1 MTKNIIKSN
10 PEKEQISAAVLPL
23 RDVVVFPGMVVP
35 LFVGRPK
42 SIKALESA
50 MRNNLPIILVAQKNA
65 ETDKPE
71 INDVYGIGTLST
83 ILQMVKLQ
91 DGTHKVLIEGSERVK
106 LVKLIDEE
114 YFESEY
120 EKLNQKQATE
130 NNEIKALV
138 RSLKENFNRY
148 ANQNKKIPKE
158 LMNSIVSIEDSEKL
172 TDTISAHLNIQLNE
186 KQKLLEQL
194 DISLRLE
201 ALLSILDS
209 ELEMLKMEKKI
220 RGRVKT
226 QIEKNQR
233 EYYLNEQIKAIQK
246 ELTDLDE
253 SNSEHGELEKKIA
266 KTKLSKQ
273 ARKKV
278 IAELKKLKL
287 MPPMS
292 TEATVV
298 RNYLDTL
305 LKLPWNKRTKIKT
318 DLDFAKKILDED
330 HYGLEDVKERILEFL
345 AVQKRKKKMKGP
357 IMCLVGPP
365 GVGKTSL
372 GKSIA
377 KATSRTYCRMSL
389 GGVRDEAEI
398 RGHRRTYIGSM
409 PGRIIQNITKVKT
422 CNPLMLL
429 DELDKMNADFRGDP
443 SSALLEV
450 LDPEQNNA
458 FADHYLDVD
467 FDLSEVMFIATANSL
482 NIPAPLR
489 DRMEIIQIPGY
500 TEYEKV
506 EIALR
511 YLIPKQIE
519 ANGLEK
525 KELSI
530 SNAAIKEIIR
540 YYTKES
546 GVRNLEREISKVC
559 RKVVKEILTN
569 KDVSKI
575 NISIKNI
582 EDYLGVRKTN
592 FGRASIK
599 NEVGMVTGLAWT
611 EVGGELLHI
620 ESTVLT
626 GNGKQT
632 LTGHLG
638 KVMKESI
645 QTSYSLVKS
654 KSQSLGIDVH
664 SLNKKDIHIHVPE
677 GATPKDGPSAGVG
690 MCVALVSALTN
701 NPVKSDV
708 AMTGE
713 ITLRGKVLEIGGLK
727 DKLLAA
733 LRGGIKKVIIPFDNT
748 KDLIKMPTQVKNELE
763 IFPVKYIDE
772 VFDIALEQDLKP
784 ISDKDFNIMLNL
796 ETSLKKPSQET
807 FSH

>member
-1 MTKNIIKSN
+1 MTKNNNKI
-10 PEKEQISAAVLPL
+10 AAVLPL

-50 MRNNLPIILVAQKNA
+50 MKNSLPIILVAQKNA
-65 ETDKPE
+65 ETDNPT
-71 INDVYGIGTLST
+71 IDDIYSTGTLST

-91 DGTHKVLIEGSERVK
+91 DGTHKVLIEGSKRVH
-106 LVKLIDEE
+106 LSYLYDDDYFRSE
-114 YFESEY
+114 YFEPMKAAIRGE
-120 EKLNQKQATE
+120 
-130 NNEIKALV
+130 NEIKALV
-138 RSLKENFNRY
+138 RSLKSNFEGY
-148 ANQNKKIPKE
+148 AKQNKKTPKE
-158 LMNSIVSIEDSEKL
+158 LMNSIISIEDADKL
-172 TDTISAHLNIQLNE
+172 TDTISAHLNIQINE

-194 DISLRLE
+194 DIGLRLE
-201 ALLSILDS
+201 ALLTVVDT
-209 ELEMLKMEKKI
+209 ELEMMKMEKKI

-246 ELTDLDE
+246 ELTDIDE
-253 SNSEHGELEKKIA
+253 TNSEHGELEEKIA

-273 ARKKV
+273 AREKV
-278 IAELKKLKL
+278 ISELKKLKM
-287 MPPMS
+287 MPAMS

-298 RNYLDTL
+298 RNYLDTIL
-305 LKLPWNKRTKIKT
+305 SLPWNKRNKINT

-330 HYGLEDVKERILEFL
+330 HYGLEEVKERILEFL
-345 AVQKRKKKMKGP
+345 AVQKRKSKMKGP

-377 KATSRTYCRMSL
+377 KATSRTYSRMSL

-409 PGRIIQNITKVKT
+409 PGRIIQNINKAKT

-429 DELDKMNADFRGDP
+429 DELDKMNTDFRGDP

-450 LDPEQNNA
+450 LDPEQNNS

-467 FDLSEVMFIATANSL
+467 FDLSEVMFIATANTL
-482 NIPAPLR
+482 NIPGPLK
-489 DRMEIIQIPGY
+489 DRMEIIRIPGY
-500 TEYEKV
+500 TEDEKI
-506 EIALR
+506 EIAVR
-511 YLIPKQIE
+511 YLVPKQVDT
-519 ANGLEK
+519 NGLEK
-525 KELSI
+525 KELIFSR
-530 SNAAIKEIIR
+530 AAIKEIIR
-540 YYTKES
+540 YYTRES

-559 RKVVKEILTN
+559 RKVVKKILTD
-569 KDVSKI
+569 KQIDRVS
-575 NISIKNI
+575 ISIKNL
-582 EDYLGVRKTN
+582 EDFLGVRKTN
-592 FGRASIK
+592 FGRAFLK
-599 NEVGMVTGLAWT
+599 NEIGMVTGLAWT

-626 GNGKQT
+626 GTGKQT

-645 QTSYSLVKS
+645 QTSYSMIKS
-654 KSQSLGIDVH
+654 RAQSLGIDVK
-664 SLNKKDIHIHVPE
+664 SLINKDIHIHVPE

-690 MCVALVSALTN
+690 MCVALVSSLTN
-701 NPVKSDV
+701 NPVKAEV

-727 DKLLAA
+727 EKLLAA
-733 LRGGIKKVIIPFDNT
+733 LRGGIKKVIIPFDNA

-763 IFPVKYIDE
+763 IIPVKYIDE
-772 VFDIALEQDLKP
+772 VFEIALEHDLKP
-784 ISDKDFNIMLNL
+784 ISDKDYHLMINVK
-796 ETSLKKPSQET
+796 EGLKKPSQES

>member
-1 MTKNIIKSN
+1 MKEIIIKT
-10 PEKEQISAAVLPL
+10 AAVLPL

-35 LFVGRPK
+35 LFVGREK

-50 MRNNLPIILVAQKNA
+50 MKDSLPIILVAQKNA
-65 ETDKPE
+65 ETDNPT
-71 INDVYGIGTLST
+71 IDDVYAIGTLST

-91 DGTHKVLIEGSERVK
+91 DGTHKVLIEGAKRVS
-106 LVKLIDEE
+106 LDRLYDDE
-114 YFESEY
+114 YFKTEYTESDLVH
-120 EKLNQKQATE
+120 KNDATE
-130 NNEIKALV
+130 LKVLAA
-138 RSLKENFNRY
+138 SLKDNFSIYTKN
-148 ANQNKKIPKE
+148 NKKIPKE
-158 LMNSIVSIEDSEKL
+158 LINSIISLEDNNKL
-172 TDTISAHLNIQLNE
+172 TDTISAHLNIQLVE
-186 KQKLLEQL
+186 KQKLLEEL
-194 DISLRLE
+194 NIGLRLE
-201 ALLSILDS
+201 SLLSVLET
-209 ELEMLKMEKKI
+209 ELEMIKMEKKI
-220 RGRVKT
+220 RTRVKT

-246 ELTDLDE
+246 ELTNIDE
-253 SNSEHGELEKKIA
+253 TNSEYGELEKKIA
-266 KTKLSKQ
+266 ETDFSEPAKE
-273 ARKKV
+273 KV
-278 IAELKKLKL
+278 LAELKKLKM

-298 RNYLDTL
+298 RNYLETL
-305 LKLPWNKRTKIKT
+305 LNLPWNVRNEIKT
-318 DLDFAKKILDED
+318 DLHFAKKILDED
-330 HYGLEDVKERILEFL
+330 HYGLEEVKERILEFL

-377 KATSRTYCRMSL
+377 KATSRVYSRMSL

-409 PGRIIQNITKVKT
+409 PGRIIQNITKAKT

-467 FDLSEVMFIATANSL
+467 FDLSEVMFIATANTL
-482 NIPAPLR
+482 NIPGPLK
-489 DRMEIIQIPGY
+489 DRMEIIRIPGY
-500 TEYEKV
+500 TEQEKI
-506 EIALR
+506 EIAIR
-511 YLIPKQIE
+511 YLIPKQVE

-525 KELSI
+525 KELSF
-530 SNAAIKEIIR
+530 SKAAIREIIR
-540 YYTKES
+540 FYTKES

-559 RKVVKEILTN
+559 RKVVKEILLKPEVN
-569 KDVSKI
+569 KV
-575 NISIKNI
+575 NVSIKNLN
-582 EDYLGVRKTN
+582 EFSGVRKTN
-592 FGRASIK
+592 YGRAEDK

-620 ESTVLT
+620 ESTILT

-645 QTSYSLVKS
+645 QTSLSLVKS
-654 KSQSLGIDVH
+654 RSQTLGIDIK
-664 SLNKKDIHIHVPE
+664 SLAKKDVHIHVPE

-701 NPVKSDV
+701 NPVKSEV

-713 ITLRGKVLEIGGLK
+713 VTLRGKVLEIGGLK
-727 DKLLAA
+727 EKLLAA

-748 KDLIKMPTQVKNELE
+748 KDLIKMPIQVKNELE

-772 VFDIALEQDLKP
+772 VFEIALVNELKP
-784 ISDKDFNIMLNL
+784 ISDEDYHIMLSVD
-796 ETSLKKPSQET
+796 EEIKKPSQET

>member
-1 MTKNIIKSN
+1 MTESKIKT
-10 PEKEQISAAVLPL
+10 AAVLPL

-35 LFVGRPK
+35 LFVGRSK

-50 MRNNLPIILVAQKNA
+50 MKDSLPIILVAQKNA
-65 ETDKPE
+65 ETDNPTIE
-71 INDVYGIGTLST
+71 DVYSTGTLST

-91 DGTHKVLIEGSERVK
+91 DGTHKVLIEGSKRVVLNNIHDDEFFK
-106 LVKLIDEE
+106 AEYIDP
-114 YFESEY
+114 
-120 EKLNQKQATE
+120 KQAHVSDLKE
-130 NNEIKALV
+130 VQILM
-138 RSLKENFNRY
+138 RSLKDNFSLY
-148 ANQNKKIPKE
+148 AKQNKKTPKE
-158 LMNSIVSIEDSEKL
+158 LMNSIVSIEDSAKL
-172 TDTISAHLNIQLNE
+172 TDTISAHLNIELSE

-194 DISLRLE
+194 NIVLRLE
-201 ALLSILDS
+201 SLLSILDA
-209 ELEMLKMEKKI
+209 ELEMMKMEKKI

-246 ELTDLDE
+246 ELTDIDQT
-253 SNSEHGELEKKIA
+253 NSEHGELEEKIA
-266 KTKLSKQ
+266 KTKFSKQ
-273 ARKKV
+273 AQEKV
-278 IAELKKLKL
+278 DAELKKLKM

-298 RNYLDTL
+298 RNYLETL
-305 LKLPWNKRTKIKT
+305 LNLPWDKRTEINT
-318 DLDFAKKILDED
+318 DIVYAKKILDED
-330 HYGLEDVKERILEFL
+330 HYGLEEVKERILEFL
-345 AVQKRKKKMKGP
+345 AVQKRKKQIKGP

-377 KATSRTYCRMSL
+377 KATSRTYSRMSL

-409 PGRIIQNITKVKT
+409 PGRIIQNITKAKS

-429 DELDKMNADFRGDP
+429 DELDKMNSDFRGDP

-450 LDPEQNNA
+450 LDPEQNNS

-482 NIPAPLR
+482 NIPGPLR
-489 DRMEIIQIPGY
+489 DRMEIIRIPGY
-500 TEYEKV
+500 TEQEKV
-506 EIALR
+506 EIAIR
-511 YLIPKQIE
+511 YLVPKQID
-519 ANGLEK
+519 ANGLAK
-525 KELSI
+525 KELGFSK
-530 SNAAIKEIIR
+530 AAIREIIR

-559 RKVVKEILTN
+559 RKVVKEILIN
-569 KDVSKI
+569 EEIDKVS
-575 NISIKNI
+575 ISIKNI
-582 EDYLGVRKTN
+582 EHYLGVRKTN
-592 FGRASIK
+592 FGIASQL

-620 ESTVLT
+620 ESTVLV
-626 GNGKQT
+626 GSGKQT

-645 QTSYSLVKS
+645 QTSFSLVKS
-654 KSQSLGIDVH
+654 KARELGIDVK
-664 SLNKKDIHIHVPE
+664 SLLQKDIHIHVPE

-690 MCVALVSALTN
+690 MCVALLSALTN
-701 NPVKSDV
+701 NPVKADV

-727 DKLLAA
+727 EKLLAA
-733 LRGGIKKVIIPFDNT
+733 LRGGIKKVIIPFDNA

-763 IFPVKYIDE
+763 IIPVKYIDE
-772 VFDIALEQDLKP
+772 VFDIALENDLKP
-784 ISDKDFNIMLNL
+784 LSNKDSHILIDANDVG
-796 ETSLKKPSQET
+796 KKPSQET